1 MMSEDADLMWRAEFH
16 KALSNP
22 VRLQI
27 VELVLDG
34 EMCQCDIFPA
44 IGHSQST
51 VSSYLSQLVRSGI
64 LKVKRDGTRKLY
76 SISDPGILK
85 ALDIMRHL
93 ATQAK

>member
-1 MMSEDADLMWRAEFH
+1 MNESTDLKWRTEFH

-22 VRLQI
+22 VRLKI
-27 VELVLDG
+27 VEMLLDG

-51 VSSYLSQLVRSGI
+51 ISLYLSQLVRSGI
-64 LKVKRDGTRKLY
+64 LAVRRDGTRKLY
-76 SISDPGILK
+76 TIAHPGILK

-93 ATQAK
+93 ASQSK

>member
-1 MMSEDADLMWRAEFH
+1 MTEETDLKWRAEFH

-27 VELVLDG
+27 VEMVLDG

-51 VSSYLSQLVRSGI
+51 ISSYLSQLVRSGI
-64 LKVKRDGTRKLY
+64 LSVRRDGTRKLY
-76 SISDPGILK
+76 SVSHPGILK

-93 ATQAK
+93 ASQAK

>member
-1 MMSEDADLMWRAEFH
+1 LNEETDLKWRTEFH

-27 VELVLDG
+27 VEMVLDG

-51 VSSYLSQLVRSGI
+51 ISLYLSQLVRSGI
-64 LKVKRDGTRKLY
+64 LTVRRDGTRKLY
-76 SISDPGILK
+76 SVSHPEIVK
-85 ALDIMRHL
+85 TLDIMRHL
-93 ATQAK
+93 ATQA

>member
-51 VSSYLSQLVRSGI
+51 VSSYLSQLVRSRI
-64 LKVKRDGTRKLY
+64 LAVRRDGTRKLY
-76 SISDPGILK
+76 SISHPGVLK
-85 ALDIMRHL
+85 ALEIMRHL

>member
-1 MMSEDADLMWRAEFH
+1 LNEETDLKWRADFH

-27 VELVLDG
+27 VEMVLDG

-51 VSSYLSQLVRSGI
+51 ISHYLTLLVRSGI
-64 LKVKRDGTRKLY
+64 LTVRRDGTRKLY
-76 SISDPGILK
+76 SVSHPGILK

-93 ATQAK
+93 ASQAK

>member
-1 MMSEDADLMWRAEFH
+1 MSEEAGLMWRSEFH

-64 LKVKRDGTRKLY
+64 LTVRRDGTRKLY
-76 SISDPGILK
+76 SISNPGILK

>member
-1 MMSEDADLMWRAEFH
+1 MSEEADFKWRAEFH

-51 VSSYLSQLVRSGI
+51 VSLYLSQLVRSGI
-64 LKVKRDGTRKLY
+64 LTVRRDGTRKLY
-76 SISDPGILK
+76 SISNPGILK

-93 ATQAK
+93 ATQT

>member
-1 MMSEDADLMWRAEFH
+1 MSEEADFTWRAEFH

-51 VSSYLSQLVRSGI
+51 VSLYLSQLVRSGI
-64 LKVKRDGTRKLY
+64 LTVRRDGTRKLY
-76 SISDPGILK
+76 SISNPGILK

-93 ATQAK
+93 ATQT

>member
-1 MMSEDADLMWRAEFH
+1 MGEKSDLMWRAEFH

-27 VELVLDG
+27 VEQVLDG

-51 VSSYLSQLVRSGI
+51 VSTYLSQLVRSGI
-64 LKVKRDGTRKLY
+64 LAVRRDGTRKLY
-76 SISDPGILK
+76 SISHPGILK

>member
-1 MMSEDADLMWRAEFH
+1 LSKETNLKWRAEFH

-27 VELVLDG
+27 VEMVLDG

-51 VSSYLSQLVRSGI
+51 ISLYLTQLVRSGI
-64 LKVKRDGTRKLY
+64 LSVRRDGTRKLY
-76 SISDPGILK
+76 SISHPGILK
-85 ALDIMRHL
+85 ALEIMRHL
-93 ATQAK
+93 ASQTK

>member
-1 MMSEDADLMWRAEFH
+1 MNEETDLKWRTEFH

-27 VELVLDG
+27 VEMVLDG

-51 VSSYLSQLVRSGI
+51 ISSYLSQLVRSGI
-64 LKVKRDGTRKLY
+64 LSVRRDGTRKLY
-76 SISDPGILK
+76 SVSHPGIMK
-85 ALDIMRHL
+85 ALDIMRRL
-93 ATQAK
+93 ASQAK

>member
-1 MMSEDADLMWRAEFH
+1 LNEETNLKWRTEFH

-27 VELVLDG
+27 VEMVLDG

-51 VSSYLSQLVRSGI
+51 ISLYLSQLVRSGI
-64 LKVKRDGTRKLY
+64 LAVRRDGTRKLY
-76 SISDPGILK
+76 SVSHPGIVK

-93 ATQAK
+93 ATQA

>member
-1 MMSEDADLMWRAEFH
+1 MTEETDLKWRAEFH

-27 VELVLDG
+27 VEMVLDG

-44 IGHSQST
+44 IGLSQST
-51 VSSYLSQLVRSGI
+51 ISHYLTLLVRSGI
-64 LKVKRDGTRKLY
+64 LAVRRDGTRKLY
-76 SISDPGILK
+76 SVSHPGILK

-93 ATQAK
+93 ASQAK

>member
-1 MMSEDADLMWRAEFH
+1 VSEEKLLNWRAEFH
-16 KALSNP
+16 KSLSNP

-27 VELVLDG
+27 VEMLLDG

-51 VSSYLSQLVRSGI
+51 VSSYLAQLVRSRI
-64 LKVKRDGTRKLY
+64 LTVRRDGTRKLY
-76 SISDPGILK
+76 SVSDPRIVK

-93 ATQAK
+93 ATHVE

>member
-1 MMSEDADLMWRAEFH
+1 MSEEADLMWRTEFH

-51 VSSYLSQLVRSGI
+51 VSLYLSQLVRSGI
-64 LKVKRDGTRKLY
+64 LTVRRDGTRKLY
-76 SISDPGILK
+76 SISNPGILK

-93 ATQAK
+93 ATQA

>member
-1 MMSEDADLMWRAEFH
+1 LNEETDLKWRTEFH

-27 VELVLDG
+27 VEMVLDG

-51 VSSYLSQLVRSGI
+51 ISLYLSQLVRSGI
-64 LKVKRDGTRKLY
+64 LTVRRDGTRKLY
-76 SISDPGILK
+76 SVSHPGIVK
-85 ALDIMRHL
+85 TLDIMRHL
-93 ATQAK
+93 ATQA

>member
-1 MMSEDADLMWRAEFH
+1 MNEEPDLKWRSEFH

-27 VELVLDG
+27 VEMVLDG
-34 EMCQCDIFPA
+34 EMCQCDIFPT

-51 VSSYLSQLVRSGI
+51 ISSYLSQLVRSGI
-64 LKVKRDGTRKLY
+64 LAVRRDGTRKLY
-76 SISDPGILK
+76 SISHPGIVK

-93 ATQAK
+93 ASQAK